1 MTREEAIEDLEARKA
16 MLMNSCITCWDEA
29 IEMALKALKT
39 EAIPVAW
46 IERYQLNKGYSP
58 GGQIDRMIQAWRK
71 GK

>member
-1 MTREEAIEDLEARKA
+1 

-29 IEMALKALKT
+29 IEMALQALKT